1 MCTYIQNF
9 KKQEKFVYHNVQN
22 KEFIVPAALLV
33 LLLHLISF
41 MFIVLNSQLFNKIL
55 TMFELALKDRKTVL
69 ILRIS

>member
-22 KEFIVPAALLV
+22 KEFIIPAALLV
-33 LLLHLISF
+33 LLLHLISL
-41 MFIVLNSQLFNKIL
+41 MFIGLNSQLFNKIL
-55 TMFELALKDRKTVL
+55 TFELALKDRKTVL